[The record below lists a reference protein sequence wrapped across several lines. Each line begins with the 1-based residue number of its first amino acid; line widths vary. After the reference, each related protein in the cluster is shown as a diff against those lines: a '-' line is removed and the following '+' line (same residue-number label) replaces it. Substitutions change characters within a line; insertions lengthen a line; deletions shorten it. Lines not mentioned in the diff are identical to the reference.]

1 MDLLLTCQLPFH
13 LFFSQNASNQERCL
27 LNSSTSLDVLID
39 ALSPRY
45 VYSSSGA
52 LANHQ
57 KLEPFLNNKGFL
69 TRAIS
74 LGDMPQAKDAKK
86 GGPAYIQAIEI
97 SPISQIAEKIKDET
111 KKESGITYNEDPYK
125 EYLNGESLEQKLE
138 SM

>member
-1 MDLLLTCQLPFH
+1 
-13 LFFSQNASNQERCL
+13 
-27 LNSSTSLDVLID
+27 
-39 ALSPRY
+39 
-45 VYSSSGA
+45 
-52 LANHQ
+52 
-57 KLEPFLNNKGFL
+57 
-69 TRAIS
+69 
-74 LGDMPQAKDAKK
+74 MPQAKDAKK